1 MVESTD
7 EHAYSEGVIG
17 AVNGDFESADDSAFP
32 QDVSPTESRDD
43 EDQNDTAQSPH
54 TARQVQEAHT
64 NGHAVQDSILEN
76 GHSEEEAE
84 EERVEPSA
92 DPARGQ
98 QEEPREELW
107 RKRLYFVRMP
117 KFPEENQYASKALQ
131 EELDVYRSQVQL
143 LNESMNV
150 IRVRAYLNYP
160 DSLNLACQGCAFVQ
174 YKWAAC
180 ILSSHASH
188 CVLYA
193 DATRR
198 RQRECC
204 RSKAEPGRSCGCIQS
219 QASGGRASAERQ
231 ERSEQYAAQRSGG
244 VPRPRSQIRARARC
258 KGAHQKRLMHDASH
272 GSSTRSP
279 IPAACCTSENICSSV
294 MHCLLVLRV

>member
-7 EHAYSEGVIG
+7 EHAYSEGVNG
-17 AVNGDFESADDSAFP
+17 AVNGDFESADDPVFP
-32 QDVSPTESRDD
+32 KDVSPTERRDA
-43 EDQNDTAQSPH
+43 EDQIDTAQSPH

-64 NGHAVQDSILEN
+64 NGHAVQDSTLEN

-98 QEEPREELW
+98 QEEPREEPW

-150 IRVRAYLNYP
+150 IRVRATICLP
-160 DSLNLACQGCAFVQ
+160 E
-174 YKWAAC
+174 
-180 ILSSHASH
+180 LS
-188 CVLYA
+188 
-193 DATRR
+193 
-198 RQRECC
+198 
-204 RSKAEPGRSCGCIQS
+204 
-219 QASGGRASAERQ
+219 
-231 ERSEQYAAQRSGG
+231 
-244 VPRPRSQIRARARC
+244 
-258 KGAHQKRLMHDASH
+258 
-272 GSSTRSP
+272 
-279 IPAACCTSENICSSV
+279 
-294 MHCLLVLRV
+294 